1 MVAVGTRI
9 TPRPPHNPGGGKPLC
24 SAAALIS
31 NGRRRA
37 ALTSNAPAAPR
48 ALGLLLLLLCRLLL
62 NGFLDRLALN
72 LPFKLRRIA
81 LAGAVALTA
90 IFKFQGS
97 AALGQSPARQILNHN
112 LWKENHAIFGHPV
125 PLNKL
130 IHPWNTI

>member
-1 MVAVGTRI
+1 MRR
-9 TPRPPHNPGGGKPLC
+9 PRPGRLGC
-24 SAAALIS
+24 SFFFCA
-31 NGRRRA
+31 G
-37 ALTSNAPAAPR
+37 
-48 ALGLLLLLLCRLLL
+48 LLL
-62 NGFLDRLALN
+62 NGFLDRLALY

-130 IHPWNTI
+130 LHPWMEHDLSYAHVLSRHFFRFPGIFHKYRSLLYGAHDSRDSLRKS